1 MYMAKQD
8 MIAIHNKLDKIID
21 SNNKA
26 HEVLAKEIHK
36 YGLITVQLEEH
47 QKAINGTIIEVKEKC
62 DGNDKAVQDV
72 KGSIFY
78 AKGMGAALGVLAT
91 LLGAVALT
99 KSLGLW

>member
-1 MYMAKQD
+1 MNMGSKD
-8 MIAIHNKLDKIID
+8 MTLFHNKLDKILD
-21 SNNKA
+21 TVTELK
-26 HEVLAKEIHK
+26 VTTAK
-36 YGLITVQLEEH
+36 LETH
-47 QKAINGTIIEVKEKC
+47 QKDINGTIIEVKEKC